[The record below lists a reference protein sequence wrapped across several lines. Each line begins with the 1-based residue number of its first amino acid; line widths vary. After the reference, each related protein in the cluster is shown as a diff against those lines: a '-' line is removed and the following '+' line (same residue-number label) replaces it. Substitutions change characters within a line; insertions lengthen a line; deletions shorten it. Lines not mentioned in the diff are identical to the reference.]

1 MNGPS
6 SRAFSAAAVLV
17 VAGGLSTL
25 ASAAPPSPGGPLPG
39 GGTTPIGSTVL
50 PKPDPSQLVAAAKG
64 PGAPSYTLTA
74 YVKNETLPSVPWPAN
89 TDLVPPGTFK
99 KTSVPTSALATAGGN
114 QGAGQTAQGATS
126 TTDPPAAWVGTKGS
140 GMGVEAFSVTL
151 GTPWPSCL
159 ALEYMAH
166 VPGQG
171 DTGWFQPSARI
182 GTPGS

>member
-50 PKPDPSQLVAAAKG
+50 PKPDPSQLAAAKG